1 MKQKLLIGLFATCA
15 LALCA
20 TNTMAAKGK
29 VYTWTDDKGV
39 VHYGERPPKDSQA
52 ALVKTRSGHSDPTPI
67 PAPAAPNGA
76 SQTTSQQDANIAAAK
91 QLKDP
96 DRCSIARKNL
106 EMLNTAARIRVP
118 GDDGNLRVL
127 TEGDKEKKRAAMQEI
142 IDQACE

>member
-52 ALVKTRSGHSDPTPI
+52 ALVKTRSGHSDPTPTASPNTSATQSSVATTTTR
-67 PAPAAPNGA
+67 PAGDPERCQKAQEN
-76 SQTTSQQDANIAAAK
+76 
-91 QLKDP
+91 LKV
-96 DRCSIARKNL
+96 
-106 EMLNTAARIRVP
+106 LNNAARIRTQNADGVMVYLSE
-118 GDDGNLRVL
+118 DDKAEQRRQM
-127 TEGDKEKKRAAMQEI
+127 EEI
-142 IDQACE
+142 IAQECN